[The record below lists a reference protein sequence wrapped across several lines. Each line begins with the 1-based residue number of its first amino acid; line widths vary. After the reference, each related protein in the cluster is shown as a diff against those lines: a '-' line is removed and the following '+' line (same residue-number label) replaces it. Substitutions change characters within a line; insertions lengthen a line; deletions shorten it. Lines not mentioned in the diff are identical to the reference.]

1 MKLMDI
7 IMECTLSDMFAAA
20 RLVLYDY
27 LVLHKVSVI
36 IREFFS
42 CAYQPNGCI
51 SVLSCSPYEVFKQ
64 N

>member
-7 IMECTLSDMFAAA
+7 IMEFTLSDMFAAA

-27 LVLHKVSVI
+27 LLLHNVSVI

-42 CAYQPNGCI
+42 CAYQSNGCI
-51 SVLSCSPYEVFKQ
+51 SMLSWSPYEVF
-64 N
+64 

>member
-1 MKLMDI
+1 MTVIDI
-7 IMECTLSDMFAAA
+7 IMGFTLSDMFAAA
-20 RLVLYDY
+20 CLVLYDY
-27 LVLHKVSVI
+27 LLLHKISVI

-51 SVLSCSPYEVFKQ
+51 SMLSCSPNEVFKQ